1 MKGQH
6 DEDTSPSPRP
16 GQDIP
21 YEEFE
26 TGGNVTAEDV
36 LNSVKD
42 RIKYSLYAALIDNK
56 VMALN
61 TRLTDGVS
69 LRFLD
74 IRSKQAFLMYQNS
87 LVMLLLAAAKDIIG
101 DQQVE
106 VRMTLNQG
114 LYIEVTSCDVNE
126 DQVAKIGMRMNQLID
141 MDLPFET
148 GHFTKRTGRKLMLE
162 EGLDESSR
170 VFDKLRESDEVRIYK
185 LNGYSDFF
193 FTDLVPST
201 GYLKYFELMKYRDG
215 ILLRFA
221 QPENPDRIPLYADE
235 YIMYRAFKEQSQ
247 WNHLLGVKY
256 VADLNEKIRAGKSFD
271 LIQMSEALHDK
282 KIVEIAD
289 AITAQK
295 KRVVLVLG
303 PSSSGKTTFARRLIV
318 HLKVRGLDPLYVGT
332 DDYFK
337 ERENCPRDENG
348 EYDFEG
354 IDALDLDLFNRQ
366 MKGLLAGEE
375 VDMPVF
381 DFITGHKEYGKRVT
395 QISGDQPIII
405 EGIHSF
411 DSVLTQEI
419 DESEKFRI
427 YISPLTHINLNAHN
441 RIPTTDTRI
450 VRRIIRDSRT
460 RGANAAETLKI
471 WKKVHAGEN
480 KNIFPHSGEADM
492 LFNSVHVYELAV
504 LKKYAVPLLKEI
516 PEDDT
521 EYPEAERLLKLF
533 EFVESLEDDQLIANT
548 SILREFI
555 GGGVFA

>member
-1 MKGQH
+1 MKIH
-6 DEDTSPSPRP
+6 LSP

-21 YEEFE
+21 YEDFE

-42 RIKYSLYAALIDNK
+42 RIKYSVYAALIDNK

-101 DQQVE
+101 DQHVE

-381 DFITGHKEYGKRVT
+381 DFITGHKEYGKRIT

>member
-1 MKGQH
+1 MKIH
-6 DEDTSPSPRP
+6 LSP

-36 LNSVKD
+36 LNSVRD
-42 RIKYSLYAALIDNK
+42 RIKYSVYAALIDNK

-61 TRLTDGVS
+61 TRLTEGVS

-101 DQQVE
+101 DQHVE

-366 MKGLLAGEE
+366 VKGLLAGEE

-381 DFITGHKEYGKRVT
+381 DFITGHKEYGKRIT

>member
-1 MKGQH
+1 MKIH
-6 DEDTSPSPRP
+6 LSP

-42 RIKYSLYAALIDNK
+42 RIKYSVYAALIDNK

-101 DQQVE
+101 DQHVE

-504 LKKYAVPLLKEI
+504 LKIYAVPLLKEI

>member
-1 MKGQH
+1 MKIYL
-6 DEDTSPSPRP
+6 SP

-42 RIKYSLYAALIDNK
+42 RIKYSVYAALIDNK

-101 DQQVE
+101 DQHVE

-289 AITAQK
+289 AIT
-295 KRVVLVLG
+295 
-303 PSSSGKTTFARRLIV
+303 
-318 HLKVRGLDPLYVGT
+318 
-332 DDYFK
+332 
-337 ERENCPRDENG
+337 
-348 EYDFEG
+348 
-354 IDALDLDLFNRQ
+354 RQ
-366 MKGLLAGEE
+366 
-375 VDMPVF
+375 
-381 DFITGHKEYGKRVT
+381 
-395 QISGDQPIII
+395 
-405 EGIHSF
+405 
-411 DSVLTQEI
+411 
-419 DESEKFRI
+419 
-427 YISPLTHINLNAHN
+427 
-441 RIPTTDTRI
+441 
-450 VRRIIRDSRT
+450 
-460 RGANAAETLKI
+460 
-471 WKKVHAGEN
+471 
-480 KNIFPHSGEADM
+480 
-492 LFNSVHVYELAV
+492 
-504 LKKYAVPLLKEI
+504 
-516 PEDDT
+516 
-521 EYPEAERLLKLF
+521 
-533 EFVESLEDDQLIANT
+533 
-548 SILREFI
+548 
-555 GGGVFA
+555 

>member
-1 MKGQH
+1 MKIQL
-6 DEDTSPSPRP
+6 SP

-42 RIKYSLYAALIDNK
+42 RIKYSVYAALIDNK

-101 DQQVE
+101 DQHVE

-354 IDALDLDLFNRQ
+354 IDALDLDLFNSQ

-381 DFITGHKEYGKRVT
+381 DFITGHKEYGKRIT

>member
-1 MKGQH
+1 MKIH
-6 DEDTSPSPRP
+6 LSP

-42 RIKYSLYAALIDNK
+42 RIKYSVYAALIDNK

-87 LVMLLLAAAKDIIG
+87 LVMLLLASAKDIIG
-101 DQQVE
+101 DQHVE

-381 DFITGHKEYGKRVT
+381 DFITGHKEYGKRIT

>member
-1 MKGQH
+1 MKIH
-6 DEDTSPSPRP
+6 LSP

-42 RIKYSLYAALIDNK
+42 RIKYSVYAALIDNK

-101 DQQVE
+101 DQHVE

-201 GYLKYFELMKYRDG
+201 GYLKCFELMKYRDG

-381 DFITGHKEYGKRVT
+381 DFITGHKEYGKRIT

>member
-1 MKGQH
+1 MMKIH
-6 DEDTSPSPRP
+6 LSP

-21 YEEFE
+21 YEDFE

-42 RIKYSLYAALIDNK
+42 RIKYSVYAALIDNK

-101 DQQVE
+101 DQHVE

-381 DFITGHKEYGKRVT
+381 DFITGHKEYGKRIT
-395 QISGDQPIII
+395 QISGDQPVII

>member
-1 MKGQH
+1 MMKIH
-6 DEDTSPSPRP
+6 LSP

-26 TGGNVTAEDV
+26 TGGSVTAEDV
-36 LNSVKD
+36 LNSVRD
-42 RIKYSLYAALIDNK
+42 RIKYSVYAALIDNK

-101 DQQVE
+101 DQHVE

-395 QISGDQPIII
+395 QISGDQPVII

>member
-1 MKGQH
+1 MMKIH
-6 DEDTSPSPRP
+6 LSP

-42 RIKYSLYAALIDNK
+42 RIKYSVYAALIDNK

-101 DQQVE
+101 DQHVE

-381 DFITGHKEYGKRVT
+381 DFITGHKEYGKRIT
-395 QISGDQPIII
+395 QINGDQPIII

>member
-1 MKGQH
+1 MKIH
-6 DEDTSPSPRP
+6 LSP

-42 RIKYSLYAALIDNK
+42 RIKYSVYAALIDNK

-101 DQQVE
+101 DQHVE

-185 LNGYSDFF
+185 LDGYSDFF

-381 DFITGHKEYGKRVT
+381 DFITGHKEYGKRIT

>member
-1 MKGQH
+1 MKIQL
-6 DEDTSPSPRP
+6 SP

-42 RIKYSLYAALIDNK
+42 RIKYSVYAALIDNK

-101 DQQVE
+101 DQHVE

-141 MDLPFET
+141 MDMPFET

-381 DFITGHKEYGKRVT
+381 DFITGHKEYGKRIT

>member
-1 MKGQH
+1 MKINL
-6 DEDTSPSPRP
+6 SP

-26 TGGNVTAEDV
+26 TGGSVTAEDV
-36 LNSVKD
+36 LNSVRD
-42 RIKYSLYAALIDNK
+42 RIKYSVYAALIDNK

-101 DQQVE
+101 DQHVE

-381 DFITGHKEYGKRVT
+381 DFITGHKEYGKRIT
-395 QISGDQPIII
+395 QISGDQPVII

>member
-1 MKGQH
+1 MKIH
-6 DEDTSPSPRP
+6 LSP

-42 RIKYSLYAALIDNK
+42 RIKYSVYAALIDNK

-101 DQQVE
+101 DQHVE

-395 QISGDQPIII
+395 QISGDQPIVI

>member
-1 MKGQH
+1 MKIH
-6 DEDTSPSPRP
+6 LSP

-42 RIKYSLYAALIDNK
+42 RIKYSVYAALIDNK

-101 DQQVE
+101 DQHVE

-381 DFITGHKEYGKRVT
+381 DFITGHKEYGKRIT

>member
-1 MKGQH
+1 MKIYL
-6 DEDTSPSPRP
+6 SP

-42 RIKYSLYAALIDNK
+42 RIKYSVYAALIDNK

-87 LVMLLLAAAKDIIG
+87 LVMLLLAVAKDIIG
-101 DQQVE
+101 DQHVE

>member
-1 MKGQH
+1 MKIH
-6 DEDTSPSPRP
+6 LSP

-42 RIKYSLYAALIDNK
+42 RIKYSVYAALIDNK

-101 DQQVE
+101 DQHVE

-555 GGGVFA
+555 GGGVFE

>member
-1 MKGQH
+1 MKIH
-6 DEDTSPSPRP
+6 LSP

-42 RIKYSLYAALIDNK
+42 RIKYSVYAALIDNK

-101 DQQVE
+101 DQHVE

-354 IDALDLDLFNRQ
+354 IDALDLNLFNRQ

-381 DFITGHKEYGKRVT
+381 DFITGHKEYGKRIT

>member
-1 MKGQH
+1 MMKIH
-6 DEDTSPSPRP
+6 LSP

-42 RIKYSLYAALIDNK
+42 RIKYSVYAALIDNK

-101 DQQVE
+101 DQHVE

-318 HLKVRGLDPLYVGT
+318 HLKVRGLDPIYVGT

>member
-1 MKGQH
+1 MKIH
-6 DEDTSPSPRP
+6 LSP

-26 TGGNVTAEDV
+26 TGGSVTAEDV
-36 LNSVKD
+36 LNSVRD
-42 RIKYSLYAALIDNK
+42 RIKYSVYAALIDNK

-87 LVMLLLAAAKDIIG
+87 LVMLLLAVAKDIIG
-101 DQQVE
+101 DQHVE

-427 YISPLTHINLNAHN
+427 YISPLTHINLNTHN

>member
-1 MKGQH
+1 MMKIH
-6 DEDTSPSPRP
+6 LSP

-42 RIKYSLYAALIDNK
+42 RIKYSVYAALIDNK

-101 DQQVE
+101 DQHVE

-354 IDALDLDLFNRQ
+354 IDALDLDLFNSQ

-381 DFITGHKEYGKRVT
+381 DFITGHKEYGKRIT

-516 PEDDT
+516 PEGDT

>member
-1 MKGQH
+1 MMKIH
-6 DEDTSPSPRP
+6 LSP

-42 RIKYSLYAALIDNK
+42 RIKYSVYAALIDNK

-101 DQQVE
+101 DQHVE

-318 HLKVRGLDPLYVGT
+318 HLKVRGLDPIYVGT

-354 IDALDLDLFNRQ
+354 INALDLDLFNRQ

>member
-1 MKGQH
+1 MMKIH
-6 DEDTSPSPRP
+6 LSP

-42 RIKYSLYAALIDNK
+42 RIKYSVYAALIDNK

-101 DQQVE
+101 DQHVE

-381 DFITGHKEYGKRVT
+381 DFITGHKEYGKRIT
-395 QISGDQPIII
+395 QISGDQPVII

>member
-1 MKGQH
+1 MMKIQL
-6 DEDTSPSPRP
+6 SP

-42 RIKYSLYAALIDNK
+42 RIKYSVYAALIDNK

-101 DQQVE
+101 DQHVE

-256 VADLNEKIRAGKSFD
+256 VADLNEKIREGKSFD

-354 IDALDLDLFNRQ
+354 IDALDLDLFNSQ

-395 QISGDQPIII
+395 QISGDQPVII

>member
-1 MKGQH
+1 MKIH
-6 DEDTSPSPRP
+6 LSP

-42 RIKYSLYAALIDNK
+42 RIKYSVYAALIDNK

-87 LVMLLLAAAKDIIG
+87 LVMLLLASVKDIIG
-101 DQQVE
+101 DQHVE

-348 EYDFEG
+348 EYDFEE

>member
-1 MKGQH
+1 MMKIH
-6 DEDTSPSPRP
+6 LSP

-42 RIKYSLYAALIDNK
+42 RIKYSVYAALIDNK

-101 DQQVE
+101 DQHVE

-354 IDALDLDLFNRQ
+354 IDALDLNLFNRQ

-381 DFITGHKEYGKRVT
+381 DFITGHKEYGKRIT

>member
-1 MKGQH
+1 MKIH
-6 DEDTSPSPRP
+6 LSP

-26 TGGNVTAEDV
+26 TGSNVTAEDV
-36 LNSVKD
+36 LKSVKD
-42 RIKYSLYAALIDNK
+42 RIKYSVYAALIDNK

-101 DQQVE
+101 DQHVE

>member
-1 MKGQH
+1 MMKIH
-6 DEDTSPSPRP
+6 LSP

-42 RIKYSLYAALIDNK
+42 RIKYSVYAALIDNK

-87 LVMLLLAAAKDIIG
+87 LVMLLLAVAKDIIG
-101 DQQVE
+101 DQHVE

>member
-1 MKGQH
+1 MMKIH
-6 DEDTSPSPRP
+6 LSP

-42 RIKYSLYAALIDNK
+42 RIKYSVYAALIDNK

-101 DQQVE
+101 DQHVE

-395 QISGDQPIII
+395 QISGDQLIII

>member
-1 MKGQH
+1 MKIH
-6 DEDTSPSPRP
+6 LSP

-42 RIKYSLYAALIDNK
+42 RIKYSVYAALIDNK

-101 DQQVE
+101 DQHVE

>member
-1 MKGQH
+1 MMKIH
-6 DEDTSPSPRP
+6 LSP

-36 LNSVKD
+36 LNSVRD
-42 RIKYSLYAALIDNK
+42 RIKYSVYAALIDNK

-101 DQQVE
+101 DQHVE

>member
-1 MKGQH
+1 MKIH
-6 DEDTSPSPRP
+6 LSP

-36 LNSVKD
+36 LKSVKD
-42 RIKYSLYAALIDNK
+42 RIKYSVYAALIDNK

-101 DQQVE
+101 DQHVE

-381 DFITGHKEYGKRVT
+381 DFITGHKEYGKRIT
-395 QISGDQPIII
+395 QISGDQPVII

>member
-1 MKGQH
+1 MMKIH
-6 DEDTSPSPRP
+6 LSP

-42 RIKYSLYAALIDNK
+42 RIKYSVYAALIDNK

-101 DQQVE
+101 DQHVE

-126 DQVAKIGMRMNQLID
+126 DQVAKIGMKMNQLID

>member
-1 MKGQH
+1 MKIH
-6 DEDTSPSPRP
+6 LSP

-26 TGGNVTAEDV
+26 TGSNVTAEDV

-42 RIKYSLYAALIDNK
+42 RIKYSVYAALIDNK

-101 DQQVE
+101 DQHVE

-381 DFITGHKEYGKRVT
+381 DFITGHKEYGKRIT

-516 PEDDT
+516 PEEDT

>member
-1 MKGQH
+1 MKIH
-6 DEDTSPSPRP
+6 LSP

-42 RIKYSLYAALIDNK
+42 RIKYSVYAALIDNK

-101 DQQVE
+101 DQHVE

-126 DQVAKIGMRMNQLID
+126 DQVAKIGMKMNQLID

-381 DFITGHKEYGKRVT
+381 DFITGHKEYGKRIT

>member
-1 MKGQH
+1 MMKINL
-6 DEDTSPSPRP
+6 SP

-26 TGGNVTAEDV
+26 TGGSVTAEDV
-36 LNSVKD
+36 LNSVRD
-42 RIKYSLYAALIDNK
+42 RIKYSVYAALIDNK

-101 DQQVE
+101 DQHVE

-381 DFITGHKEYGKRVT
+381 DFITGHKEYGKRIT
-395 QISGDQPIII
+395 QISGDQPVII

>member
-1 MKGQH
+1 MMKIH
-6 DEDTSPSPRP
+6 LSP

-42 RIKYSLYAALIDNK
+42 RIKYSVYAALIDNK

-101 DQQVE
+101 DQHVE

-126 DQVAKIGMRMNQLID
+126 DQ
-141 MDLPFET
+141 
-148 GHFTKRTGRKLMLE
+148 E

-318 HLKVRGLDPLYVGT
+318 HLKVRGLDPIYVGT

-354 IDALDLDLFNRQ
+354 INALDLDLFNRQ

-427 YISPLTHINLNAHN
+427 YISPLTHINLNANN

>member
-1 MKGQH
+1 MMKIH
-6 DEDTSPSPRP
+6 LSP

-42 RIKYSLYAALIDNK
+42 RIKYSVYAALIDNK

-101 DQQVE
+101 DQHVE

-148 GHFTKRTGRKLMLE
+148 GHFTKSTGRKLMLE

-381 DFITGHKEYGKRVT
+381 DFITGHKEYGKRIT

>member
-1 MKGQH
+1 MKIH
-6 DEDTSPSPRP
+6 LSP

-42 RIKYSLYAALIDNK
+42 RIKYSVYAALIDNK

-101 DQQVE
+101 DQHVE

-381 DFITGHKEYGKRVT
+381 DFITGHKEYGKRIT

-411 DSVLTQEI
+411 DRVLTQEI